1 MPKFSEF
8 INIRGKLRIQIHPT
22 LDSAFVL
29 LFDAASQLKNTF
41 THSTEAGWEAQR
53 L

>member
-1 MPKFSEF
+1 MKLREIKHLSKFSEF

-29 LFDAASQLKNTF
+29 PLDAGSQ
-41 THSTEAGWEAQR
+41 
-53 L
+53 